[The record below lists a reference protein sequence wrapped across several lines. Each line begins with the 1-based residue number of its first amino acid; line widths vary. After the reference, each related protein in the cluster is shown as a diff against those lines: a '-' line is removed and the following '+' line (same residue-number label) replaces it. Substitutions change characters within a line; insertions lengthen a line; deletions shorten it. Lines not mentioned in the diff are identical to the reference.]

1 MVLGGPMRMIV
12 PVAFVALSLAGCV
25 TYSSSDTIIA
35 LSPERAARA
44 SIGDIVLIDAPDTVS
59 ADFPAIF
66 QREVRE
72 RMSACALGT
81 VPLRMEV
88 KILEL
93 EGANAA
99 AAYFVG
105 DSNVIRAQVVLIDP
119 TTSQKVGDYDVSRS
133 VGGGGLFAAI
143 GLAQAE
149 EQMSEALATDI
160 CERAFGRGG

>member
-1 MVLGGPMRMIV
+1 MKNAILVSMAALG
-12 PVAFVALSLAGCV
+12 LSGCV
-25 TYSSSDTIIA
+25 TYSSSDTIVA
-35 LSPERAARA
+35 LSSERAAAA

-93 EGANAA
+93 EGSNAA
-99 AAYFVG
+99 TAYFVG

-133 VGGGGLFAAI
+133 IGGGGLFAAI

-160 CERAFGRGG
+160 CERAFGQGG